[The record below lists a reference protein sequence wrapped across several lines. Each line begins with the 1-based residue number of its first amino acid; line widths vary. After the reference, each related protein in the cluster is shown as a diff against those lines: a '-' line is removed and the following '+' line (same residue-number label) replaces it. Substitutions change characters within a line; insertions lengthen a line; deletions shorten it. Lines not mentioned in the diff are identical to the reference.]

1 MDKHTEETLNRLL
14 RRAGLEMAESDRE
27 RFIPMLETYM
37 ESLEKL
43 HSINL
48 AGEQVGGVF
57 RPETD
62 EGR

>member
-1 MDKHTEETLNRLL
+1 MDKDTEETLNRML
-14 RRAGLEMAESDRE
+14 RRAGLEMAKSDRK

-48 AGEQVGGVF
+48 AGEEVGGIF
-57 RPETD
+57 RAETD
-62 EGR
+62 TER

>member
-1 MDKHTEETLNRLL
+1 MDKQTEEALNRLL
-14 RRAGLEMAESDRE
+14 RRAGLSLAKSDRE

-48 AGEQVGGVF
+48 AGEEVGGVF
-57 RPETD
+57 RSELYED
-62 EGR
+62 Q

>member
-1 MDKHTEETLNRLL
+1 MDKDTEETVRRMLA
-14 RRAGLEMAESDRE
+14 RAGLEMAGSDRK
-27 RFIPMLETYM
+27 RLMPMLETFM

-62 EGR
+62 EDR

>member
-1 MDKHTEETLNRLL
+1 MDKHTEETLQRLL
-14 RRAGLEMAESDRE
+14 HRAGLEMAESDRA
-27 RFIPMLETYM
+27 RFIPMLDAYM

-57 RPETD
+57 RSESYED
-62 EGR
+62 

>member
-14 RRAGLEMAESDRE
+14 RRAGLEMAKSDRK

-43 HSINL
+43 NSINL

-62 EGR
+62 EDR

>member
-1 MDKHTEETLNRLL
+1 MDKDTEETLNRLL

-37 ESLEKL
+37 ESLDKL

-62 EGR
+62 EDR

>member
-1 MDKHTEETLNRLL
+1 MDKHTEETLQRLL
-14 RRAGLEMAESDRE
+14 RRAGLEMADSDRA
-27 RFIPMLETYM
+27 RFIPMLDAYM

-57 RPETD
+57 RAD
-62 EGR
+62 SSDD

>member
-1 MDKHTEETLNRLL
+1 ML
-14 RRAGLEMAESDRE
+14 RRAGLEMAESDRA
-27 RFIPMLETYM
+27 RFIPMLDAYM

-57 RPETD
+57 RSESCED
-62 EGR
+62 

>member
-14 RRAGLEMAESDRE
+14 RRAGLEMAKSDHK

>member
-14 RRAGLEMAESDRE
+14 GRAGLEMAKSDRK

-62 EGR
+62 EDR

>member
-1 MDKHTEETLNRLL
+1 MDGHTEETLQRLL
-14 RRAGLEMAESDRE
+14 RRAGLEMAESDRA
-27 RFIPMLETYM
+27 RFIPMLEAYM

-57 RPETD
+57 RPESYED
-62 EGR
+62 

>member
-1 MDKHTEETLNRLL
+1 MDKHTEETLQRLL
-14 RRAGLEMAESDRE
+14 RRAGLEMADSDRA
-27 RFIPMLETYM
+27 RFIPMLDAYM

-57 RPETD
+57 RSESYED
-62 EGR
+62 

>member
-1 MDKHTEETLNRLL
+1 MDKDTEETLSRLL
-14 RRAGLEMAESDRE
+14 RRAGLEMAESDRA

-37 ESLEKL
+37 GSLEKL

-62 EGR
+62 EDR

>member
-1 MDKHTEETLNRLL
+1 MDKHTEETLQRLL
-14 RRAGLEMAESDRE
+14 RRAGLEMAESDRV
-27 RFIPMLETYM
+27 RFIPMLEAYM

-57 RPETD
+57 RSESYED
-62 EGR
+62 

>member
-1 MDKHTEETLNRLL
+1 MDKHTEETLKRLL
-14 RRAGLEMAESDRE
+14 HRAGLEMAESDRA

-37 ESLEKL
+37 ESLDKL

-62 EGR
+62 EDR

>member
-1 MDKHTEETLNRLL
+1 MDKDTEETLTRLL
-14 RRAGLEMAESDRE
+14 RRAGLEMAESDRK

-43 HSINL
+43 NSVNL

-57 RPETD
+57 RAETD
-62 EGR
+62 DR

>member
-1 MDKHTEETLNRLL
+1 MDKHTEETLQRLL
-14 RRAGLEMAESDRE
+14 GRAGLEMAESDRA
-27 RFIPMLETYM
+27 RFIPMLDAYM

-62 EGR
+62 EDR